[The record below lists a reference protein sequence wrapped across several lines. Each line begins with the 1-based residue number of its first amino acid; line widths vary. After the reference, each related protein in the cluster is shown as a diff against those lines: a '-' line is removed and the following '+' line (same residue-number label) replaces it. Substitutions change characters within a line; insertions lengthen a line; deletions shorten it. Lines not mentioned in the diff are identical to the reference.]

1 MIQLCEVFADVL
13 KLNEVLTSKMEETNI
28 SVTKK
33 LGFVGKRTKVG
44 QDGRHGEEESKD
56 RGRGEQE
63 AGEQRINN
71 FSNY

>member
-33 LGFVGKRTKVG
+33 LGFVG
-44 QDGRHGEEESKD
+44 EEEKS
-56 RGRGEQE
+56 RTGWEAWQGGEQGQ
-63 AGEQRINN
+63 GEG
-71 FSNY
+71 